1 MNVNKGGEANSSTV
15 NTGGTANINDGGNA
29 YSTTVDGGTMNVK
42 DSGSA
47 ASSTITK
54 GGKIIASG
62 TSMVSETAVLDG
74 TLEVKDNATA
84 LNTTVSGNGMLE
96 ASQAQEAITG
106 LTVTDTGSYH
116 LTTNNNVQNA
126 DLYGKHYD
134 TLFSNGAGTGIIVGG
149 SSQLDVMSLSL
160 IHI

>member
-1 MNVNKGGEANSSTV
+1 
-15 NTGGTANINDGGNA
+15 
-29 YSTTVDGGTMNVK
+29 MNVK

-96 ASQAQEAITG
+96 ASQAKRPLPA
-106 LTVTDTGSYH
+106 
-116 LTTNNNVQNA
+116 
-126 DLYGKHYD
+126 
-134 TLFSNGAGTGIIVGG
+134 
-149 SSQLDVMSLSL
+149 
-160 IHI
+160 